1 MIRWLVENVG
11 LMLLALIIAVAVWIA
26 AEWDRD
32 PIVNGEFDQPVPLR
46 AINQP
51 ADTHLVEGWQQEV
64 RVRRLRA
71 PQSAWDQL
79 GPQHFEAV
87 INLSPK
93 PLPLEPGTYSVPV
106 DVSIVG
112 LEQATI
118 LEIEPEWVEVT
129 LEAMRERLVPVI
141 VEVRGEPDLGYQA
154 DEPIVVSDTVKA
166 RGPASQADQVVQA
179 VTSISLQG
187 VRDSVEEKAAVLTPV
202 DIEGKRVDDV
212 VLEPDRVQVRVPVK
226 QQSKFKQMT
235 VRPEILG
242 QPNPDY
248 YIDEV
253 RINPSTVM
261 VLASSSSIFD
271 DLPGFLTTVPISIEG
286 RTEDVVERLPLE
298 LPPGVAI
305 VNPSEPAVQVTIGIE
320 PFLDSVTVTRTVTFQ
335 GLQPGLMANASP
347 QVVEMILS
355 GPRPRLSALLS
366 EDVRVILDLSNLQLG
381 DQEQLKPVVVQPEG
395 ITVDSII
402 PAVIQVEIMRELIAT
417 PES

>member
-1 MIRWLVENVG
+1 
-11 LMLLALIIAVAVWIA
+11 
-26 AEWDRD
+26 
-32 PIVNGEFDQPVPLR
+32 
-46 AINQP
+46 
-51 ADTHLVEGWQQEV
+51 VEGWQQEV

-71 PQSAWDQL
+71 PQSVWDQL

-106 DVSIVG
+106 DVSVVG

-179 VTSISLQG
+179 MTSISLQG
-187 VRDSVEEKAAVLTPV
+187 VRDTVEEEAAVLTPV
-202 DIEGKRVDDV
+202 DIEGKRVDGV

-242 QPNPDY
+242 QPDPDY

-253 RINPSTVM
+253 HINPSTVM
-261 VLASSSSIFD
+261 VLASSASIFD

-286 RTEDVVERLPLE
+286 RTEDVVERLSLE

-305 VNPSEPAVQVTIGIE
+305 VDPSEPAVQVTIGIE

-355 GPRPRLSALLS
+355 GPRPRLSALLP

-381 DQEQLKPVVVQPEG
+381 DQEQLEPVVVQPEG

-402 PAVIQVEIMRELIAT
+402 PAVIQVEIVRDLLAT